1 MDRRVS
7 QILVVHPGS
16 VGDTIL
22 ALPVLA
28 ALKVHYRPVWLHLIG
43 HPSLLDVLP
52 GRSVVDSMGSIE
64 GLYYRDLLAGHER
77 MAATTVRFYQQFA
90 LVVIWTADPDGSVQA
105 ALDSLGIPKGIVR
118 SPGLQKTSDQHAT
131 ERFRETLRELLPS
144 ESLPETGLIPT
155 ETDRQIGAQWLLDHG
170 INPETDRVVAVHAG
184 SGMLSKC
191 WPAVHVAAV
200 IHGLL
205 EESLKVV
212 LIEGPA
218 DAEATRAVAGQVPSA
233 LPRLQAASLSL
244 VLAVIA
250 RCKGFLGNDSGITQ
264 MATAL
269 GLPTVAVF
277 GPTDPGI
284 WGYRGKRLVPLRSQF
299 GCRCATREAQQMCGE
314 RMCLS
319 TPPELV
325 LNAVRQSIRSVSPS
339 LAT

>member
-16 VGDTIL
+16 LGDTIL

-28 ALKVHYRPVWLHLIG
+28 ALKEHHRSAWLHLIG

-64 GLYYRDLLAGHER
+64 GSDYRDLLAGHER
-77 MAATTVRFYQQFA
+77 MSASVVRFYQQFA
-90 LVVIWTADPDGSVQA
+90 LVVIWAADHDGSVQA
-105 ALDSLGIPKGIVR
+105 ALDSLGIHQRIVR
-118 SPGLQKTSDQHAT
+118 SPGLQRSSDQHAT
-131 ERFRETLRELLPS
+131 ERFRETLRDLFPL
-144 ESLPETGLIPT
+144 ESLPETGLSPT
-155 ETDRQIGAQWLLDHG
+155 ETDRQTGARWLLDHG
-170 INPETDRVVAVHAG
+170 IDPETDRVVAAHAG
-184 SGMLSKC
+184 SGSLSKC
-191 WPAVHVAAV
+191 WPSVHVAAV

-205 EESLKVV
+205 QNGIKVV

-218 DAEATRAVAGQVPSA
+218 DKEATSAVSGQVPSA
-233 LPRLQAASLSL
+233 LPRLQAPSLSL
-244 VLAVIA
+244 VLAVLA
-250 RCKGFLGNDSGITQ
+250 RCGGFLGNDSGVTQ

-284 WGYRGKRLVPLRSQF
+284 WGYRGKRLVPLRSEF
-299 GCRCATREAQQMCGE
+299 GCRCATREAQQMCSE
-314 RMCLS
+314 RKCLS
-319 TPPELV
+319 TPPEIV
-325 LNAVRQSIRSVSPS
+325 LNALRQSVRSLSPS